1 MSVEL
6 MERPAVSIHPENRPE
21 PAPTKE
27 DRPPSI
33 RMIATG
39 VVCGM
44 VGATLATGAFSSG
57 LVSHDAVG
65 VLAVIPLIGT
75 LIAIVCSLV
84 AAISD
89 MMAD

>member
-6 MERPAVSIHPENRPE
+6 MKRPQSVHPENLPE
-21 PAPTKE
+21 PATDKSL
-27 DRPPSI
+27 RPPSL

-39 VVCGM
+39 IVCGL
-44 VGATLATGAFSSG
+44 VGATLAAGAFSSG
-57 LVSHDAVG
+57 FWSHDAAG
-65 VLAVIPLIGT
+65 VFSVLPLIVT
-75 LIAIVCSLV
+75 LIAVVCSLV